1 MKYDHILWDFNGTI
15 LDDVETGI
23 RAVNTLL
30 FARALPVI
38 RSKEQYRSLFRFP
51 IIEYYRSLGFDF
63 EKESYTALA
72 DLWVAE
78 YNRNLPFASVNPGVR
93 ELIGTF
99 RKLKLSQ
106 SVLSASESGMLR
118 NQLASLGL
126 TDCFA
131 EIVGSDNVLAY
142 GKTALARAFRERH
155 PGERFLLIGD
165 TDHDAETAKEA
176 GFDCVLVAAG
186 HQPEVFLRSLPYPVF
201 PDFHALKEHLS
212 EVLYG

>member
-30 FARALPVI
+30 AARSLPVI
-38 RSKEQYRSLFRFP
+38 RSKEQYRSIFRFP
-51 IIEYYRSLGFDF
+51 IIGYYRSLGFDF

-78 YNRNLPFASVNPGVR
+78 YNRNLPYASVNPGVP
-93 ELIGTF
+93 ELISAF
-99 RKLKLSQ
+99 RKRGLPQ

-118 NQLASLGL
+118 DQLASLGL
-126 TDCFA
+126 RDCFA
-131 EIVGSDNVLAY
+131 EIIGSDNVLAY
-142 GKTALARAFRERH
+142 GKTGLARAFRQRH
-155 PGERFLLIGD
+155 PGERCLLIGD

-186 HQPEVFLRSLPYPVF
+186 HQSEKFLRSLPYPVF
-201 PDFHALKEHLS
+201 TDFHALINHLS
-212 EVLYG
+212 EILYG

>member
-30 FARALPVI
+30 AARSLPVI

-51 IIEYYRSLGFDF
+51 IVEYYRSLGFDF
-63 EKESYTALA
+63 EKESYTFLA

-93 ELIGTF
+93 ELISAF
-99 RKLKLSQ
+99 RDLGLPQ
-106 SVLSASESGMLR
+106 SVLSASESGMLLE
-118 NQLASLGL
+118 QLASLGL
-126 TDCFA
+126 KDCFA

-142 GKTALARAFRERH
+142 GKTGLARAYRERH

-165 TDHDAETAKEA
+165 TDHDAETASEA

-186 HQPEVFLRSLPYPVF
+186 HQSEEYLRTLPYPVF

-212 EVLYG
+212 EILYG

>member
-30 FARALPVI
+30 AARSLPVI

-51 IIEYYRSLGFDF
+51 IIDYYRSLGFDI
-63 EKESYTALA
+63 EKESYTFLA

-78 YNRNLPFASVNPGVR
+78 YNRNLPYAAVNPGVR
-93 ELIGTF
+93 ELITAF
-99 RKLKLSQ
+99 RDLGLPQ
-106 SVLSASESGMLR
+106 SVLSASESGMLLE
-118 NQLASLGL
+118 QLASLGL
-126 TDCFA
+126 TDCFD
-131 EIVGSDNVLAY
+131 EIIGSDNILAY
-142 GKTALARAFRERH
+142 GKTGLARAFRERH
-155 PGERFLLIGD
+155 PGKRFLLIGD

-186 HQPEVFLRSLPYPVF
+186 HQSEEYLRSLPYPVF
-201 PDFHALKEHLS
+201 PDFQTLNNHLS
-212 EVLYG
+212 ELLYG